1 MLKLHTRLHA
11 LTPSLSSSLRL
22 GPTTDSASPILRA
35 ALSSLRSLTRR
46 SRSSDLVGHRAF
58 FCSDSDS
65 SGDGSDRV
73 VHVDSKAVESEGE
86 EAESKSSSAIVPT
99 NPRPED
105 YLTVSVFLFFE
116 KKKVLAFIFLK
127 MVFEFW
133 GNFMQCN
140 DDLDHLF
147 QLLWYQPFMYS

>member
-1 MLKLHTRLHA
+1 M
-11 LTPSLSSSLRL
+11 
-22 GPTTDSASPILRA
+22 
-35 ALSSLRSLTRR
+35 
-46 SRSSDLVGHRAF
+46 GHRAF

-127 MVFEFW
+127 MVFEF
-133 GNFMQCN
+133 
-140 DDLDHLF
+140 
-147 QLLWYQPFMYS
+147 